1 MRVAAHFLNT
11 AQICKIFKINF
22 ATKLSRFGRCIAGTN
37 GKIWSQRNK
46 WKNCKFFGLREIYVI
61 IMFTGAALYM
71 SLVHFRVYPG
81 PRVNAVTRENLDES

>member
-1 MRVAAHFLNT
+1 MGKSGV
-11 AQICKIFKINF
+11 K
-22 ATKLSRFGRCIAGTN
+22 GTN
-37 GKIWSQRNK
+37 GKVVS
-46 WKNCKFFGLREIYVI
+46 FFGLCEIYVI